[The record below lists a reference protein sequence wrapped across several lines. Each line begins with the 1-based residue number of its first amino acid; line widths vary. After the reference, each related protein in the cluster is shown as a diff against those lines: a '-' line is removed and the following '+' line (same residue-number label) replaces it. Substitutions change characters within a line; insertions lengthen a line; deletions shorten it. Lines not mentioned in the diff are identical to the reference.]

1 MLTLGAA
8 RVLGRGS
15 TSVVAGVL
23 AADPVSTCLVASR
36 FEQAG
41 MDRGRLGGQFWGVSG
56 GRGGLCFDGA
66 NLVPLAGDDHAV
78 RLFAQ
83 AAGRRGR
90 QCASVIGPAA
100 LVLPLWEQLEP
111 RWGAA
116 REVRSNQPLMA
127 CFDEPVGPGDP
138 HLRPARPHDLD
149 HYFPAAVAMFTE
161 EVGVDPRW
169 PDHGVSYRAR
179 LEGLI
184 RAGLAFAHFDA
195 DGQVMVKAEIG
206 ALSARVALI
215 QGVWVAPGLRGRGL
229 AAPAM
234 ASLARHIRA
243 MGRIP
248 SLYVNDHNARAR
260 RAYTRVGFRQV
271 GTFASVLF

>member
-8 RVLGRGS
+8 RLLGRGS
-15 TSVVAGVL
+15 TSVVSAVL
-23 AADPVSTCLVASR
+23 VADPVSTCLVASR
-36 FEQAG
+36 FEQVG
-41 MDRGRLGGQFWGVSG
+41 MDRSRLGGQFWGVSG

-66 NLVPLAGDDHAV
+66 NLVPLAGDEHAM

-83 AAGRRGR
+83 ATGRRGR

-111 RWGAA
+111 RWGSA
-116 REVRSNQPLMA
+116 REVRANQPLMA
-127 CFDEPVGPGDP
+127 CFDEPVGPDDP
-138 HLRPARPHDLD
+138 HLRAARPADLD

-169 PDHGVSYRAR
+169 PDHGASYRSR

-184 RAGLAFAHFDA
+184 RGGYAFARFDE

-206 ALSARVALI
+206 AISSRVALI

-229 AAPAM
+229 AAPVM
-234 ASLARHIRA
+234 ATLARRIRS

-248 SLYVNDHNARAR
+248 SLYVNDHNVRAR
-260 RAYTRVGFRQV
+260 RAYDRVGFRQV